1 MDRGIAAVDRDHGS
15 VHTKVAPGLRRIL
28 LHITKLEARHEG
40 GAVRYI
46 ITVTS
51 DGGRDADVR
60 RRMLDRV
67 SRSACNPRSK
77 SGWLH
82 DATQAMVDVTM
93 PIGRYGARVGT
104 RAD

>member
-1 MDRGIAAVDRDHGS
+1 
-15 VHTKVAPGLRRIL
+15 

-67 SRSACNPRSK
+67 SRSACNPRSLQVWSFG
-77 SGWLH
+77 SGLVVESRV
-82 DATQAMVDVTM
+82 MLSL
-93 PIGRYGARVGT
+93 PARDDPAVERIVVEVKRLVAIPHVSWSVEPELT
-104 RAD
+104 E